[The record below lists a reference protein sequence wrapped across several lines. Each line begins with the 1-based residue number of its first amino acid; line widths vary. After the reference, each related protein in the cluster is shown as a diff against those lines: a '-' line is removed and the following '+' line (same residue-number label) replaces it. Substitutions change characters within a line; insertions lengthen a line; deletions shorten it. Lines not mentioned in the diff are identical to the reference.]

1 MRFSDYKYSVALV
14 AGFIG
19 FGIGTGAG
27 AEIKC
32 WTNSEGV
39 RECGNKVPPEYAQ
52 QGHKEISEQGIVIDK
67 KERAL
72 TDEEIAER
80 ERQAAM
86 EAERQRAL
94 EEQRRQDKILLQT
107 FSSEEDII
115 TARDDKLSAMDA
127 QIKLTESRIDKLRV
141 DLDKL
146 KEQAAAKER
155 AGNELPAELL
165 EDIESL
171 RRQIQSNEEFIAEIR
186 ADQERIRKNAD
197 ADLKRFHEL
206 KQGG

>member
-14 AGFIG
+14 AGLIG
-19 FGIGTGAG
+19 LGISSGAG
-27 AEIKC
+27 AGIKC

-52 QGHKEISEQGIVIDK
+52 QGHKEISEHGIVIDE

-72 TDEEIAER
+72 TEEEIAER

-86 EAERQRAL
+86 EAERQRAQ
-94 EEQRRQDKILLQT
+94 EDQRRQDKILLQT
-107 FSSEEDII
+107 FSTEEDII
-115 TARDDKLSAMDA
+115 TARDDKLSAMEA
-127 QIKLTESRIDKLRV
+127 QIKLTESRIDKLRA
-141 DLDKL
+141 DLDKRM
-146 KEQAAAKER
+146 EQAAAMER
-155 AGNELPAELL
+155 AGKEPAEELL
-165 EDIESL
+165 EDIGSL

-197 ADLKRFHEL
+197 ADLKRFREL